1 MSIFLIGEVGGLLIY
16 LKPRYYHQILTLLKQ
31 MVMRNSILNNMIKS
45 FVVCLVMCMQFLFLK
60 IFLP

>member
-1 MSIFLIGEVGGLLIY
+1 MSIFLIGEAGGLLIY
-16 LKPRYYHQILTLLKQ
+16 LKPRYNHQIFTLLKQ